1 MNISQ
6 KKKRIILF
14 PFFCVN
20 SNVNRRLIYVWNRVS
35 SGREFPYVYYTQSM
49 CYARILSPT
58 TTLNFYILLRKSSF
72 PRTSKQVLQRER
84 EKKTNFFVCFFVSSF
99 FLVGCTIKI
108 KMRFFYVCVYVF
120 FGFFSLSLLNVGADL
135 SNLCT

>member
-1 MNISQ
+1 M
-6 KKKRIILF
+6 F
-14 PFFCVN
+14 HFFCVN

-58 TTLNFYILLRKSSF
+58 TTTPPQFLYFTQKIKFSTHIQTTF
-72 PRTSKQVLQRER
+72 VERER
-84 EKKTNFFVCFFVSSF
+84 ENKLFCLFVCVIFY